1 MRLYLWCWCWLPVL
15 WSIGAVSPQGTW
27 MKSSTF
33 FLASNREFW
42 LKSSPLDVSSVL
54 FSWCHGYT
62 YSLFCFLLLCLCSAE
77 SYFCWTLFLF
87 LFFRDPCPVGHP
99 AAQPVTV
106 PPWGLSI
113 MRGRCSRKLGVA
125 AKAGFLIWLLW
136 LGYLLLE
143 RSSFPSAASSGED
156 DEEHDL
162 QARQLSLEE
171 SGANGQLA
179 RPLYMKPPADS
190 NLPGEWGRATHLTL
204 SPEEKKQEQD
214 TVERYAINIF
224 VSDKI
229 SLHRHIQ
236 DNRMIE
242 WVKQKVIP
250 KNRKWPL

>member
-1 MRLYLWCWCWLPVL
+1 
-15 WSIGAVSPQGTW
+15 
-27 MKSSTF
+27 
-33 FLASNREFW
+33 
-42 LKSSPLDVSSVL
+42 
-54 FSWCHGYT
+54 
-62 YSLFCFLLLCLCSAE
+62 
-77 SYFCWTLFLF
+77 
-87 LFFRDPCPVGHP
+87 
-99 AAQPVTV
+99 
-106 PPWGLSI
+106 

-143 RSSFPSAASSGED
+143 RSSFPSAASGGED

-171 SGANGQLA
+171 SAANGQLA
-179 RPLYMKPPADS
+179 RPLYIKPPPDS
-190 NLPGEWGRATHLTL
+190 SSPGEWGRATHLTL

-242 WVKQKVIP
+242 
-250 KNRKWPL
+250 